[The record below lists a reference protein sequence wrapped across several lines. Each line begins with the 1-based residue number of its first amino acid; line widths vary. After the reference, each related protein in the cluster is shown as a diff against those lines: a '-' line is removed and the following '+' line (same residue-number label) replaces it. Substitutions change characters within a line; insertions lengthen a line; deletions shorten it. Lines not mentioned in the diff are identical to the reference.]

1 MNFLQFVE
9 SVRQGASVEEIAASY
24 IADAPAEAIGVYL
37 TPKVSLTNE
46 LAFFDL
52 ERIPPT
58 IIIKVDGVE
67 YEAFFSVAELADLIP
82 EYAAFLGTSAQP
94 LAIAKA
100 ILDYH
105 QYDA

>member
-1 MNFLQFVE
+1 MNFLRFVE
-9 SVRQGASVEEIAASY
+9 SIRQGTSVEEIAASHLSGVFTE
-24 IADAPAEAIGVYL
+24 DTGVYM
-37 TPKVSLTNE
+37 TPKVSLTSE

-58 IIIKVDGVE
+58 IIIKVDGVA
-67 YEAFFSVAELADLIP
+67 YEAFFPVAELADLIP
-82 EYAAFLGTSAQP
+82 EHAAFLGATAQP